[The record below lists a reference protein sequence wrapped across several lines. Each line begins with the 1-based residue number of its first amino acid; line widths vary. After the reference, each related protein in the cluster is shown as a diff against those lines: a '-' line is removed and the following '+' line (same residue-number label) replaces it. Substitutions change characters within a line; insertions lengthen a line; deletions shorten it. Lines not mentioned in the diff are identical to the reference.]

1 MKKEVRYQDCNRL
14 VKLWRLRF
22 YLIVPI
28 QFLFYNYIKEFRVYR
43 DELIDNEIVHTD
55 EYDVM
60 RGKNLYGLLIGIA
73 QGKMNWYYTMEEV
86 KEKIEKKFGRTK

>member
-22 YLIVPI
+22 YLIVPM

-43 DELIDNEIVHTD
+43 DELIDDEIVHTD

-60 RGKNLYGLLIGIA
+60 RGKNLYRLLLGIA
-73 QGKMNWYYTMEEV
+73 QGKMNWTYTMEEV
-86 KEKIEKKFGRTK
+86 KEKLEKKFGEKK

>member
-28 QFLFYNYIKEFRVYR
+28 QFLFYNYIREFRVYR
-43 DELIDNEIVHTD
+43 DELIDDEIVHTD
-55 EYDVM
+55 KYDVM

-73 QGKMNWYYTMEEV
+73 QGKMNWTYTMEEV
-86 KEKIEKKFGRTK
+86 KEKIEKKFGRTE